1 MKRFGIACLILGV
14 FLVGCVGHEARQ
26 QRFAAEFQHPFIAMA
41 NGQRHFVASYN
52 DLQQI
57 MKNEPD
63 EVHTFILGEL
73 AQSRYD
79 RNIGRMFAGFGYR
92 EIKGEMLEG
101 QSGTDD
107 GAAGQDGKRLYS
119 QTFAKPRTN
128 PDYNSGAFTNLGFQI
143 WNLFR

>member
-1 MKRFGIACLILGV
+1 MKRFGMVCL
-14 FLVGCVGHEARQ
+14 LVAALLAGCAGHEARQ
-26 QRFAAEFQHPFIAMA
+26 QRLAAEFRHPFIAVA

-52 DLQQI
+52 DLTLI
-57 MKNEPD
+57 MQGEPG

-73 AQSRYD
+73 VHSQYN
-79 RNIGRMFAGFGYR
+79 RNLGRMFAGFGYR
-92 EIKGEMLEG
+92 ETQGEMLEAQG
-101 QSGTDD
+101 GADD

>member
-1 MKRFGIACLILGV
+1 MKRFGIACLLLGV

-52 DLQQI
+52 ELQQI
-57 MKNEPD
+57 MRNEPD

-92 EIKGEMLEG
+92 EIKAEMLDA
-101 QSGTDD
+101 QSGADD
-107 GAAGQDGKRLYS
+107 GVAGLDGRRLYS
-119 QTFAKPRTN
+119 QTFAKPGTN
-128 PDYNSGAFTNLGFQI
+128 PNNNSDALRNLGFQL
-143 WNLFR
+143 WNVFR